1 MISPPA
7 TRKELW
13 SWYLFDFAN
22 SSYTTLI
29 VTVAYSIY
37 FTQVVAAGQ
46 DGVALWGRATS
57 LSMLLIGL
65 VSPFLGAV
73 ADLTGQKKRFLL
85 GFTLLCVVPTGALA
99 LVHPGEVMLG
109 LTLYVIA
116 NIGFNGCLTFY
127 NAFLREVAPEEEMGR
142 ISGYGWAL
150 GYMGGLATLALC
162 YPLISGGFAPDN
174 LPKFRMSF
182 LVTAAFFLVFSIPTF
197 LWLRERAP
205 RRTIHP
211 LPLLRMGMARIRDT
225 LRHLR
230 SYPDLLRFFVAY
242 VLYNDGTSTVI
253 AFASIFAAGV
263 LGFTPKELMIYF
275 ILTQFTSAAGAWLM
289 GPVTD
294 RIGAKRTIALTLIV
308 WIGVV
313 LWASVV
319 QEKGTFYLV
328 GLTAGLV
335 IGSNQAASRALLALF
350 TPSARAAEFF
360 GFFSLTEKFSAILG
374 PLVYGEIARWTG
386 SQRVAVL
393 SVAAF
398 FLVGLVLLKTVD
410 EVRGMSVARETKAAR
425 D

>member
-1 MISPPA
+1 MTPPLV
-7 TRKELW
+7 TRKERW

-29 VTVAYSIY
+29 VTVAYSVY
-37 FTQVVAAGQ
+37 FTQIVAAGR

-65 VSPFLGAV
+65 VSPFLGSV
-73 ADLTGQKKRFLL
+73 ADLTGLKKRFLI
-85 GFTLLCVVPTGALA
+85 GFTYLCVAATGALV
-99 LVHPGEVMLG
+99 LVERGDVALG
-109 LTLYVIA
+109 LTLYVLA

-127 NAFLREVAPEEEMGR
+127 NAFLREIASKEEMGR

-162 YPLISGGFAPDN
+162 FPLISGGFAPEN
-174 LPKFRMSF
+174 LFNFRMSF
-182 LVTAAFFLVFSIPTF
+182 FVTAAFFFVFSIPTF
-197 LWLRERAP
+197 LWLRERAE
-205 RRTIHP
+205 RRTFHP
-211 LPLLRMGMARIRDT
+211 VYLMRMGWTR
-225 LRHLR
+225 LRGTITHLK
-230 SYPDLLRFFVAY
+230 SYKDLVRFFVAY

-263 LGFTPKELMIYF
+263 LGFSPKELMIYF
-275 ILTQFTSAAGAWLM
+275 ILTQLTSALGAWAL

-294 RIGAKRTIALTLIV
+294 RFGAKRTIALTLVV
-308 WIGVV
+308 WIIVV
-313 LWASVV
+313 LWASMV
-319 QEKGTFYLV
+319 QSKLEFYGV

-335 IGSNQAASRALLALF
+335 IGSNQAASRALLAHF
-350 TPSARAAEFF
+350 TPPPRAAEFF

-398 FLVGLVLLKTVD
+398 FLVGLVLLKMVD
-410 EVRGMSVARETKAAR
+410 ESRGMEAAGR
-425 D
+425 GQI